1 MCQRTRNIINITIS
15 HQVQFEINDLTPC
28 STCGERSGGEVDLL
42 MLITF
47 SPLISIGSSEN
58 WYFSPHFISFLNC
71 TGLCGLK
78 DKIKQTRLAD
88 SAELMN
94 DVWLRFSSN
103 VKSRWWK
110 AEPYLHRSC
119 STYKEI
125 STHSQDQQWH
135 RPRRERTLFCSPI
148 CRVPSLSVRKPSGG
162 GRRVG
167 AGRLPCFSGWW
178 RVRAPVLSMSAWAC
192 LMWFL

>member
-1 MCQRTRNIINITIS
+1 MIWHLAQPVGKGVGGVRLVNVNHI
-15 HQVQFEINDLTPC
+15 F
-28 STCGERSGGEVDLL
+28 STYLDWFILK
-42 MLITF
+42 LIFF
-47 SPLISIGSSEN
+47 SPF
-58 WYFSPHFISFLNC
+58 YFLFKLYRSMGVEGQNK
-71 TGLCGLK
+71 TK
-78 DKIKQTRLAD
+78 KRLED

-94 DVWLRFSSN
+94 DVWLPFSSN

-178 RVRAPVLSMSAWAC
+178 RVRAPVFKHVC
-192 LMWFL
+192 LGLPDVVFVTGYQTGWR